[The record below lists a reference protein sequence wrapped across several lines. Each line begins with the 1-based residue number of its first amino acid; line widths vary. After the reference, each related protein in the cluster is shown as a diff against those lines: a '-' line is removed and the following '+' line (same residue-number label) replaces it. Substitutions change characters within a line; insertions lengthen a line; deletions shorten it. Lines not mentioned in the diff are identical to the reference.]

1 MTTDIDDTI
10 TPEGPDM
17 DDSRRDTL
25 NQVAM
30 QIILHAGDAR
40 ALLRTTYE
48 SLTAQDFVKAQEV
61 LAAAKADIT
70 KAHKAQTELIQA
82 EARGERR
89 APTLLFNHAQDT
101 LMTINSE
108 WVTAANLLGVV
119 RAFSTR
125 IDEVVARLDAA
136 EAQHDE

>member
-1 MTTDIDDTI
+1 
-10 TPEGPDM
+10 M
-17 DDSRRDTL
+17 DDSGRDAL

-48 SLTAQDFVKAQEV
+48 SLAAQDFVKAQEV

-82 EARGERR
+82 EARGERH

-108 WVTAANLLGVV
+108 WVTASNLLGVV
-119 RAFSTR
+119 QAFSTR
-125 IDEVVARLDAA
+125 IDEVVARLDRA
-136 EAQHDE
+136 EAEHDE